1 MSDIKEKVVNAFKNR
16 ETGLTKSPALL
27 KKKNEELRG
36 IHDAAIREILNNEVK
51 TYNKNGPVKR
61 VKKFVKYKANYF
73 GQIIHADLM
82 FLNSARNTNQ
92 SIEIDNKKY
101 VLVLVDTLS
110 KYIWIY
116 PIETKSSEKVAELI
130 IKTVEKIIEKY
141 YNGDDSVIFKILT
154 DAGKEF
160 KTSFI
165 EKHPQI
171 KHIISKNPRGAAL
184 SEAAILR
191 IRTKLKYLDKNI
203 RTLSEEELNQIVR
216 NLNSEND
223 SLKIVNKEIIPE
235 VEVVE
240 NENLKFVLKQGDY
253 VRVKVEKQIFE
264 KKSSL
269 ENFSEKILI
278 VLDSQIDTRN
288 QVVRYVLGSMDG
300 EFISEK
306 LWYEEELKKIPVSFL
321 KTEDL
326 DKHKEFTKEEIK
338 NFYLVK

>member
-1 MSDIKEKVVNAFKNR
+1 MEM
-16 ETGLTKSPALL
+16 
-27 KKKNEELRG
+27 
-36 IHDAAIREILNNEVK
+36 IL
-51 TYNKNGPVKR
+51 Y
-61 VKKFVKYKANYF
+61 
-73 GQIIHADLM
+73 
-82 FLNSARNTNQ
+82 
-92 SIEIDNKKY
+92 
-101 VLVLVDTLS
+101 
-110 KYIWIY
+110 
-116 PIETKSSEKVAELI
+116 
-130 IKTVEKIIEKY
+130 
-141 YNGDDSVIFKILT
+141 FKILT

-253 VRVKVEKQIFE
+253 VRVKVEKHIFE

-288 QVVRYVLGSMDG
+288 RIVRYIIGSIDG
-300 EFISEK
+300 EFVSRNSGT
-306 LWYEEELKKIPVSFL
+306 KK
-321 KTEDL
+321 
-326 DKHKEFTKEEIK
+326 
-338 NFYLVK
+338 N